1 MIQND
6 FKRHFETYK
15 LPYKIVMF
23 NHLDFCENLEQ
34 FYELFNFF
42 VIKGTVFCNI
52 F

>member
-34 FYELFNFF
+34 FTNFL
-42 VIKGTVFCNI
+42 TSLQNRWN
-52 F
+52 